1 MIMGTK
7 EQLLIRL
14 NSPPEKLSFADLKS
28 NTNEI
33 YIVFPDSFS
42 FLF

>member
-14 NSPPEKLSFADLKS
+14 HSPPDKLFFANLKS
-28 NTNEI
+28 SSHEI
-33 YIVFPDSFS
+33 YIIFPDSFS